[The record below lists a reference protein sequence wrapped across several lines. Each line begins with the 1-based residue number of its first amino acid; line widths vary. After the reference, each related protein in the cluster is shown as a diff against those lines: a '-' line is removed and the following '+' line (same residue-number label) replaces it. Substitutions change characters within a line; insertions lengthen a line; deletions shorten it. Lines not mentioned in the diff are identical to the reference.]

1 MSQSA
6 LRAAAF
12 TLAACLPL
20 AAHAAETLTGSYAL
34 PDGRPK
40 VGATLVATPGRGGV
54 EMLDI
59 AMTEPGKQHPV
70 AKYET
75 ELSKQLHVIAVSSD
89 FRIFVHEHADW
100 PAANGHFRVAVP
112 LPRPGLYHVYA
123 DGVPSGIGQQV
134 MRFELNV
141 GGTPAQPPP
150 AAPAPS
156 PLGAADGRYTARFD
170 PFDLRAGQES
180 QLSLHLSHDGKPAAD
195 VTPFLGVAARA
206 VFIGTADLAYVRVH
220 AMPAAAPDTGGT
232 GAPMQRDL
240 TGTAAAAAVGHQGMA
255 GIEIPDGDA
264 MPPPLRAGVG
274 VPPDLTLHV
283 RAPTAGAYLLWIQF
297 TAGGKVR
304 TVPFVVAVA

>member
-1 MSQSA
+1 MSKSA

-12 TLAACLPL
+12 ALAGCPSL
-20 AAHAAETLTGSYAL
+20 AAHAAETLTGAYAL
-34 PDGRPK
+34 PDGRPR
-40 VGATLVATPGRGGV
+40 VGATLVATPGRSGV

-59 AMTEPGKQHPV
+59 AMTQLGKQHRV
-70 AKYET
+70 ARYET
-75 ELSKQLHVIAVSSD
+75 ELSKQLHVTAVSSD
-89 FRIFVHEHADW
+89 FRTFVHEHADQ
-100 PAANGHFRVAVP
+100 PAANGRFRVAVP
-112 LPRPGLYHVYA
+112 LPRPGLYPIYA

-134 MRFELNV
+134 MRFELDM
-141 GGTPAQPPP
+141 GGAPAQPPP
-150 AAPAPS
+150 ATPAPS
-156 PLGAADGRYTARFD
+156 PLEPADGRYAARFD
-170 PFDLRAGQES
+170 PFEMRAGQES
-180 QLSLHLSHDGKPAAD
+180 QLSLHLSRDAKPPAD

-283 RAPTAGAYLLWIQF
+283 RAPNAGAYLLWIQF